1 MFTII
6 LKPILASQAPIVNII
21 NAKIGIFSILDI
33 HRREG
38 INNTRVSIIP
48 SRHRRAISRW
58 VRCEINAIRVKA

>member
-48 SRHRRAISRW
+48 SRHRRAISR
-58 VRCEINAIRVKA
+58 